1 MIWLSLGIH
10 ARSETPGNWA
20 SDSVGFL
27 MFLLLCPDYADD
39 LGSFTEVISTVYVD
53 PLFLSTYVTTPP
65 LFALHQSFIR
75 WRQWHIVFG
84 ECWTRP
90 MYQFS
95 VSQCL
100 QHHSHLSSPS
110 SAIFYTSAIRVP
122 IISFCMK
129 IFNNVTPVSRQI
141 IFMVLFASLP
151 PPVSEVRT

>member
-1 MIWLSLGIH
+1 
-10 ARSETPGNWA
+10 
-20 SDSVGFL
+20 
-27 MFLLLCPDYADD
+27 
-39 LGSFTEVISTVYVD
+39 
-53 PLFLSTYVTTPP
+53 
-65 LFALHQSFIR
+65 
-75 WRQWHIVFG
+75 
-84 ECWTRP
+84 

-122 IISFCMK
+122 IIPFCMK